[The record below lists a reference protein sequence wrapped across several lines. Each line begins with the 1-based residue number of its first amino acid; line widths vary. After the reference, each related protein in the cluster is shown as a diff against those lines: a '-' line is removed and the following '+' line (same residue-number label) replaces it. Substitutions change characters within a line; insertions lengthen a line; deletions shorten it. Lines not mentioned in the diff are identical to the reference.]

1 MCKKIMLGIGSVLLP
16 LAVFASNE
24 PLDLSATGTELAG
37 YIATAAGCALAI
49 FAGLYGIRVIIRAF
63 KAVK

>member
-1 MCKKIMLGIGSVLLP
+1 MRKIMFGIGSVLLP
-16 LAVFASNE
+16 VVGVFADA
-24 PLDLSATGTELAG
+24 PIDMTTTGSTLAG